1 MIRRL
6 RIIFVV
12 INMTIVLVMLTV
24 IFGTI
29 FTMTAR
35 NMQQASISMM
45 ESIAKDPLQLIRPD
59 ENPLDMALPY
69 FLLELDSSGNL
80 RSREGG
86 FFDLSDDAFLKD
98 LVQQV
103 LSDGKETGVL
113 REYRLRYFKSASP
126 FGSRVV
132 FVDMSNEYSTMEDLI
147 GTCAMIGSG
156 SFVVFL
162 IISIGLSFWAVRPVE
177 RAWQQQKQFVA
188 DASHELKTPLTVIL
202 TNAELMQNSN
212 DLLLTE
218 NVLKMSL
225 RMKSLVE
232 SLLALARVDDGIPRE
247 QFSDMDLSSL
257 VYDAALTFDPLF
269 YEKGLRLETIISSQI
284 RCRGS
289 EQHLSQLT
297 GILLDNA
304 MKYSHPG
311 GITYLRLVRTG
322 KRNCLLSV
330 SNPGTPLTEEECQ
343 EIFKRFY
350 RRDSAR
356 TSDGSFGLG
365 LPIAQGIVRRH
376 SGKIWVESNNGFNSF
391 YVQLPIK

>member
-6 RIIFVV
+6 RVKFVV

-24 IFGTI
+24 IFGTV

-35 NMQQASISMM
+35 NMQNASIAMM
-45 ESIAKDPLQLIRPD
+45 ESIAKDPLQIMRLD
-59 ENPLDMALPY
+59 ENRMDMALPY
-69 FLLELDSSGNL
+69 FSLELDRNGNL
-80 RSREGG
+80 RARESG
-86 FFDLSDDAFLKD
+86 FFDLSDDAFLRE

-103 LSDGKETGVL
+103 AVEGNETGIL
-113 REYRLRYFKSASP
+113 KQYRLRYLRSTTP
-126 FGSRVV
+126 FGERVV
-132 FVDMSNEYSTMEDLI
+132 FADMSNEYSTMEDLM
-147 GTCAMIGSG
+147 GTCSVIALGSLI
-156 SFVVFL
+156 VFL
-162 IISIGLSFWAVRPVE
+162 FISIGLSFWAVRPVE

-212 DLLLTE
+212 DPLLQE

-232 SLLALARVDDGIPRE
+232 SLLALARVDDGIPKE
-247 QFSDMDLSSL
+247 QFSDLELSSL

-269 YEKGLRLETIISSQI
+269 YEKGLRLETIISPQLL
-284 RCRGS
+284 CRGS

-304 MKYSHPG
+304 MKYSHFG

-322 KRNCLLSV
+322 KRSCLLSV
-330 SNPGTPLTEEECQ
+330 SNPGSPLTEKECQ
-343 EIFKRFY
+343 DIFKRFY
-350 RRDSAR
+350 RRDTAR
-356 TSDGSFGLG
+356 TPDGSFGLG
-365 LPIAQGIVRRH
+365 LSIAQGIVRRH
-376 SGKIWVESNNGFNSF
+376 GGKIWAESNNGFNSF
-391 YVQLPIK
+391 YVQLPTK